1 MVKKISAPLERTARL
16 LDLVPYINSHQGIS
30 LKELANVFNVTQ
42 AQMTNDLTTLWMCGL
57 PGYTPLELMDLDF
70 ESGFVTIHNAETLSK
85 PRSISFDE
93 GVALVLGLDLLRST
107 ISSDRADLLEKIDN
121 LSRRLSDL
129 IKLPSALS
137 AASVVNQDV
146 STAILEAIKSRS
158 GLEIVY
164 HSLYRD
170 ETSTRIILPIEI
182 IESDG
187 QRYLSS
193 YCHTSSDFRQFRID
207 RIQSAKLQKVPQEIP
222 KTSSQAA
229 GHTST
234 IKVLTPTREIAERFK
249 QSELSMNSEF
259 NVRVT
264 RSNGSNDPSWLLEV
278 RCAYWHPLRL
288 ENPYR
293 RWLNRC
299 WIVTK
304 HAEIAYP
311 FKGI

>member
-30 LKELANVFNVTQ
+30 LKELAHVFNVTQ
-42 AQMTNDLTTLWMCGL
+42 TQMTNDLTTLWMCGL

-85 PRSISFDE
+85 PRSITFDE

-107 ISSDRADLLEKIDN
+107 ISKDRADLLEKIDN
-121 LSRRLSDL
+121 LSLRLSEL

-137 AASVVNQDV
+137 AASIVNHDV

-170 ETSTRIILPIEI
+170 ETSTRVILPIEI

-193 YCHTSSDFRQFRID
+193 YCHTSLDFRQFRID

-222 KTSSQAA
+222 KTASQAS

-259 NVRVT
+259 VCETYSLQWVE
-264 RSNGSNDPSWLLEV
+264 RSIMASGSSVCLLT
-278 RCAYWHPLRL
+278 P
-288 ENPYR
+288 P
-293 RWLNRC
+293 
-299 WIVTK
+299 
-304 HAEIAYP
+304 EIRESISSMAQSMLDRY
-311 FKGI
+311 KAR

>member
-16 LDLVPYINSHQGIS
+16 LDLVPFINSHQGIS

-85 PRSISFDE
+85 PRSITFDE

-107 ISSDRADLLEKIDN
+107 ISSDRTDLLEKIDN
-121 LSRRLSDL
+121 LSRRLSEL

-222 KTSSQAA
+222 KASSQAV

-234 IKVLTPTREIAERFK
+234 IKVLIPTREIAERFK
-249 QSELSMNSEF
+249 QSELSMNTEF
-259 NVRVT
+259 ECESYSLQWIE
-264 RSNGSNDPSWLLEV
+264 RSIMASGGSVSLL
-278 RCAYWHPLRL
+278 AP
-288 ENPYR
+288 
-293 RWLNRC
+293 
-299 WIVTK
+299 
-304 HAEIAYP
+304 AEIRKSISVMAQSMLDRY
-311 FKGI
+311 KAR

>member
-1 MVKKISAPLERTARL
+1 MAKKISAPLERTARL

-30 LKELANVFNVTQ
+30 LKELAQVFNVTQ
-42 AQMTNDLTTLWMCGL
+42 AQMTDDLTTLWMCGL

-107 ISSDRADLLEKIDN
+107 ISADRVDLLTKIDE

-137 AASVVNQDV
+137 AASDVNQDV
-146 STAILEAIKSRS
+146 SAAILEAIRTRS

-170 ETSTRIILPIEI
+170 ETSTRTILPIEI
-182 IESDG
+182 VESDG

-193 YCHTSSDFRQFRID
+193 FCHSSSDFRQFRID
-207 RIQSAKLQKVPQEIP
+207 RIQSAKMQTVVQEIP
-222 KTSSQAA
+222 KASNQTARNK
-229 GHTST
+229 ST

-249 QSELSMNSEF
+249 QSELSANSEF
-259 NVRVT
+259 NFESFSLQWIE
-264 RSNGSNDPSWLLEV
+264 RSIMASGGSVSLL
-278 RCAYWHPLRL
+278 AP
-288 ENPYR
+288 
-293 RWLNRC
+293 
-299 WIVTK
+299 
-304 HAEIAYP
+304 AEIRKSISVMAQSMLDRY
-311 FKGI
+311 KAR

>member
-1 MVKKISAPLERTARL
+1 MPKKISAPLERTARL

-30 LKELANVFNVTQ
+30 LKELAQVFNVSQ
-42 AQMTNDLTTLWMCGL
+42 PQMTNDLTTLWMCGL

-93 GVALVLGLDLLRST
+93 GVALVLGLDLLRSA
-107 ISSDRADLLEKIDN
+107 ISADRTDLLAKIDE

-129 IKLPSALS
+129 INLPSALS
-137 AASVVNQDV
+137 AASDVNQDV
-146 STAILEAIKSRS
+146 SAAILEAIRNRS

-170 ETSTRIILPIEI
+170 ETSTRTILPIEI
-182 IESDG
+182 VERDS

-193 YCHTSSDFRQFRID
+193 FCHTSSDFRQFRID
-207 RIQSAKLQKVPQEIP
+207 RIQSAKMQTVAQEIP
-222 KTSSQAA
+222 KISNQAA

-249 QSELSMNSEF
+249 HNELSVNSEF
-259 NVRVT
+259 NFESFSLQWIE
-264 RSNGSNDPSWLLEV
+264 RSIMASGGSVSLL
-278 RCAYWHPLRL
+278 AP
-288 ENPYR
+288 
-293 RWLNRC
+293 
-299 WIVTK
+299 
-304 HAEIAYP
+304 AEIRKSISVMAQSMLDRY
-311 FKGI
+311 KAR